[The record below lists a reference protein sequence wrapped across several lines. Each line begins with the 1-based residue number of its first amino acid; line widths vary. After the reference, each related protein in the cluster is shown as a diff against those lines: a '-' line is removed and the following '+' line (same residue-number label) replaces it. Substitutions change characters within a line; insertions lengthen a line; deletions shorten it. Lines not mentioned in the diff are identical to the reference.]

1 MTAARAAAAL
11 FGGMAL
17 LERAVGY
24 TLGQLQA
31 VTSAALPRA
40 TPCQGW
46 DLRTL
51 LGHMDDSL
59 AAMQEALELRHVRAP
74 GRPEDGAG
82 DRAGDGDGE
91 GTVAV
96 LRRRGCQL
104 LGALAGSDENLVWVS
119 GLPVPVRIVA
129 SAGAIDVAVHGWD
142 VGRACGTGTPISGDL
157 ALSLLRV
164 APLLVSETDRPER
177 FGEPVAVPP
186 DASPSDRL
194 IGYLGR
200 DPSWHIHHPSTF

>member
-1 MTAARAAAAL
+1 
-11 FGGMAL
+11 
-17 LERAVGY
+17 
-24 TLGQLQA
+24 
-31 VTSAALPRA
+31 
-40 TPCQGW
+40 
-46 DLRTL
+46 
-51 LGHMDDSL
+51 
-59 AAMQEALELRHVRAP
+59 
-74 GRPEDGAG
+74 
-82 DRAGDGDGE
+82 
-91 GTVAV
+91 VAV

-104 LGALAGSDENLVWVS
+104 LGALAGSDENLVWVG

-129 SAGAIDVAVHGWD
+129 SAGAIDIAVHGWD

-186 DASPSDRL
+186 DASPGDRL

-200 DPSWHIHHPSTF
+200 DPSWHVHHPSTF

>member
-11 FGGMAL
+11 FGGVAL

-31 VTSAALPRA
+31 VKSAALSRA
-40 TPCQGW
+40 TPCQEW
-46 DLRTL
+46 DLRAL

-59 AAMQEALELRHVRAP
+59 TAMQEALEFRHVQAP
-74 GRPEDGAG
+74 GTAEVWTG

-91 GTVAV
+91 GAVAV

-104 LGALAGSDENLVWVS
+104 LGTLAGSDENLVWVS

-142 VGRACGTGTPISGDL
+142 VGRACGTGTPIPGDL

-164 APLLVSETDRPER
+164 TPLLVGETDRPER
-177 FGEPVAVPP
+177 FGEPVEVPP
-186 DASPSDRL
+186 DASPGDRL

-200 DPSWHIHHPSTF
+200 DPGWHVHHPGSF